1 MLCVCFLNSSLTV
14 VFVSLVSSS
23 LFLIDMHFF
32 AFIDTKKYYLFLEI
46 LLIFRNIK
54 CDLLRRIY
62 KVTLD

>member
-1 MLCVCFLNSSLTV
+1 MLCVSSLNSSLTV
-14 VFVSLVSSS
+14 VFVSLVSCS
-23 LFLIDMHFF
+23 LFLIDMHF